1 MGCPQYLAKTQAE
14 FRCED
19 LSSYPAAWLA
29 CHFSP
34 YGLGLSGLPRKLPP
48 GSLLMVDDITPIH
61 SHDPGFIGAQLQS
74 CVETFQCKAVLLDF
88 QRPGYPEYEALIQ
101 HLSDVLSCPVGVSS
115 LYGKDSEAPILLPPL
130 PFCTSL
136 RDYLAS
142 WQGRE
147 IWLET
152 ALEGEVVTLT
162 ESGAAAAPLPRFSPT
177 DGGFSEETLHCHYKA
192 SVSEDKITFTLWHT
206 KEDVAALLEE
216 AEALGVTLAVGLYQ
230 EWSHPCHPD
239 RTQ

>member
-1 MGCPQYLAKTQAE
+1 MGCPHYLARTAAE
-14 FRCED
+14 FPCED
-19 LSSYPAAWLA
+19 LSSYSAAWMA

-34 YGLGLSGLPRKLPP
+34 FGLGLSGLPRKLPP
-48 GSLLMVDDITPIH
+48 DSLLMVDDITPIH
-61 SHDPGFIGAQLQS
+61 GHDPGFIGAQLQR
-74 CVETFQCKAVLLDF
+74 CVETLKCKAVLLDF
-88 QRPGYPEYEALIQ
+88 QRPGYPECKALIR
-101 HLSDVLSCPVGVSS
+101 HLSEVLPCPVGVSY
-115 LYGKDSEAPILLPPL
+115 LYGKDSETPILLPPL

-162 ESGAAAAPLPRFSPT
+162 EDGANAAPLPHFSSSQ
-177 DGGFSEETLHCHYKA
+177 GGFPEEKLHCHYRA
-192 SVSEDKITFTLWHT
+192 ETSEERITFTLWRT
-206 KEDVAALLEE
+206 KEDVAAMLTE

-230 EWSHPCHPD
+230 QWKAQTP
-239 RTQ
+239 